1 MKFTIPK
8 NFFKNKTIF
17 ITGGTGSFGKNM
29 VRYLIKNYRNL
40 KKIIIYSRDELKQF
54 EMANNFSLNENKK
67 LRFFIGD
74 VRDRERLKTAM
85 ENVNYVFHAA
95 ALKQVPSSEYNP
107 FETVKT
113 NIIGSQNVIEMALEN
128 DVDKVLALSTDKA
141 SSPYNLYGATKLC
154 ADKLFIAA
162 NNVKGNR
169 KISFSV
175 LRYGNVFGSRG
186 SVVETFLKFKD
197 RGTFNITDKRM
208 TRFNITI
215 KEAIERAVY
224 SLYISQGEEIII
236 PKLPSYRILDLVNAI
251 QPKAKINIIGV
262 RQGEKIDEEL
272 ISENNAANT
281 VEIKN
286 FYIVLRD
293 KLGKTARYYRNKYN
307 SKNVKN
313 NFSYTSNNNE
323 SFLSV
328 SQIKKLL

>member
-1 MKFTIPK
+1 MA
-8 NFFKNKTIF
+8 
-17 ITGGTGSFGKNM
+17 S
-29 VRYLIKNYRNL
+29 NY
-40 KKIIIYSRDELKQF
+40 S
-54 EMANNFSLNENKK
+54 SLENEK

-74 VRDRERLKTAM
+74 VRDKERLKIAM

-113 NIIGSQNVIEMALEN
+113 NIIGSQNVIEIALEN
-128 DVDKVLALSTDKA
+128 NIDKVLALSTDKA

-162 NNVKGNR
+162 NNVSGNR

-186 SVVETFLKFKD
+186 SVIETFLKSKNNNI
-197 RGTFNITDKRM
+197 FNITDKRM

-236 PKLPSYRILDLVNAI
+236 PKLPSYRILDLVKAI
-251 QPKAKINIIGV
+251 SPKAKLNIIGI
-262 RQGEKIDEEL
+262 RPGEKINEEL
-272 ISENNAANT
+272 ISQNNAINT

-286 FYIVLRD
+286 FYIILKD
-293 KLGKTARYYRNKYN
+293 KFGNIAKNYKKKHN

-313 NFSYTSNNNE
+313 NFSYTSDNNE
-323 SFLSV
+323 SFLSTN
-328 SQIKKLL
+328 QIKKLL

>member
-85 ENVNYVFHAA
+85 ENVDYVFHAA

-113 NIIGSQNVIEMALEN
+113 NIVGSQNVIEMALEN

-251 QPKAKINIIGV
+251 HPKAKINIIGV

-286 FYIVLRD
+286 FYIILRD

>member
-1 MKFTIPK
+1 
-8 NFFKNKTIF
+8 
-17 ITGGTGSFGKNM
+17 
-29 VRYLIKNYRNL
+29 
-40 KKIIIYSRDELKQF
+40 
-54 EMANNFSLNENKK
+54 
-67 LRFFIGD
+67 
-74 VRDRERLKTAM
+74 
-85 ENVNYVFHAA
+85 
-95 ALKQVPSSEYNP
+95 
-107 FETVKT
+107 
-113 NIIGSQNVIEMALEN
+113 MALEN

-251 QPKAKINIIGV
+251 HPKAKINIIGV

-328 SQIKKLL
+328 SQIKKLLLNFQHL

>member
-1 MKFTIPK
+1 MKFRVPK

-29 VRYLIKNYRNL
+29 VSYLIKNHKNL

-54 EMANNFSLNENKK
+54 EMASNYSSLENEK

-74 VRDRERLKTAM
+74 VRDKERLKIAM

-113 NIIGSQNVIEMALEN
+113 NIIGSQNVIEIALEN
-128 DVDKVLALSTDKA
+128 NIEKVLALSTDKA

-162 NNVKGNR
+162 NNVSGNR

-186 SVVETFLKFKD
+186 SVIETFLKSKNNNI
-197 RGTFNITDKRM
+197 FNITDKRM

-236 PKLPSYRILDLVNAI
+236 PKLPSYRILDLAKAI
-251 QPKAKINIIGV
+251 SPKAKLNIIGI
-262 RQGEKIDEEL
+262 RPGEKINEEL
-272 ISENNAANT
+272 ISQNNAINT
-281 VEIKN
+281 VEIKY
-286 FYIVLRD
+286 FYIILKD
-293 KLGKTARYYRNKYN
+293 KFGNIAKNYKKKHN

-323 SFLSV
+323 NFLSIN
-328 SQIKKLL
+328 QIKKLL

>member
-29 VRYLIKNYRNL
+29 VNHLLKNYKNL
-40 KKIIIYSRDELKQF
+40 QKIIIYSRDELKQF
-54 EMANNFSLNENKK
+54 EMANNFSLKENEK

-74 VRDRERLKTAM
+74 VRDGHRLKTAM
-85 ENVNYVFHAA
+85 ENVDYVFHAA

-107 FETVKT
+107 FETIKT
-113 NIIGSQNVIEMALEN
+113 NIIGSQNVIESALEN
-128 DVDKVLALSTDKA
+128 NVNKVLALSTDKA

-162 NNVKGNR
+162 NNVRGKR

-186 SVVETFLKFKD
+186 SVVETFAKSKK
-197 RGTFNITDKRM
+197 RNIFNIADKRM

-215 KEAIERAVY
+215 EEAIERALY
-224 SLYISQGEEIII
+224 ALYISQGEEIIV
-236 PKLPSYRILDLVNAI
+236 PKLPSYRILDLVEAI
-251 QPKAKINIIGV
+251 RPNAKINITGI
-262 RQGEKIDEEL
+262 RPGEKLNEEL
-272 ISENNAANT
+272 ISINNAPNT

-286 FYIVLRD
+286 FYIILNY
-293 KLGKTARYYRNKYN
+293 KSGNTAKYYKNKHN
-307 SKNVKN
+307 SKIVKDF
-313 NFSYTSNNNE
+313 FSYTSDRNE

-328 SQIKKLL
+328 NQIKKLL